1 MANSTISNAT
11 LTQDQVERILIQ
23 PLTQVST
30 YLRVGFPVFSSN
42 GEPIK
47 VPTLSTMGT
56 PGYVTEGSAI
66 PEVSASTSEVELLP
80 STVKAVKIITRVSSE
95 LMRQSV
101 VNVEAAF
108 TTKMT
113 ADVARIL
120 DAAMWD
126 GSGTGGAPLG
136 IARFANVTNAG
147 TPTGGTVTVN
157 SLYDVQKAAYDA
169 YVDPSNMVWAFSPTD
184 FTRVRKLAD
193 GQQQKFLEPALAAG
207 APATLLGSRYVVT
220 SHMPAGTILY
230 FDPSQVAVGLDTRAS
245 IAILDQT
252 YADYDEVGIRVTA
265 RYDTKALNPT
275 AIVKLSGI
283 TA

>member
-1 MANSTISNAT
+1 MANTTAANST

-30 YLRVGFPVFSSN
+30 YLSVGFPVFSSN

-47 VPTLSTMGT
+47 VPTLQSMGT
-56 PGYVTEGSAI
+56 PTYVTEGSAI
-66 PEVSASTSEVELLP
+66 PEVSASASEVELLP
-80 STVKAVKIITRVSSE
+80 STVKAIKVITRVSNE

-101 VNVEAAF
+101 VNIESAF
-108 TTKMT
+108 ATKMT

-120 DAAMWD
+120 DAALWNGD
-126 GSGTGGAPLG
+126 GTNGAPTG
-136 IARFANVTNAG
+136 IAQFANVTNAG

-157 SLYDVQKAAYDA
+157 DLYDMQQDAWDA
-169 YVDPSNMVWAFSPTD
+169 YVDPSAMVWAMSPAD
-184 FTRVRKLAD
+184 FTRIRKLAD
-193 GQQQKFLEPALAAG
+193 GQDQKFMTPGLAAG
-207 APATLLGSRYVVT
+207 APSSLLGSRYVVT
-220 SHMPAGTILY
+220 KHLPDGTILY
-230 FDPSQVAVGLDTRAS
+230 FDPSQVAVGMDTQAS

-265 RYDTKALNPT
+265 RYDTAALNPT